1 MLRRYSGLVLRTARE
16 ACKRLSE
23 NGRIGGDAE
32 PLLRDVSI
40 DEGGQGWLRVVCRD
54 SSGRGKLVLVLVDG
68 WRPAV
73 IYLEG

>member
-1 MLRRYSGLVLRTARE
+1 MLKRYSELVLRTARE
-16 ACKRLSE
+16 VCKRLSE
-23 NGRIGGDAE
+23 NGRVGEDAE

-40 DEGGQGWLRVVCRD
+40 DESGQGWLRVVCRD
-54 SSGRGKLVLVLVDG
+54 SSGQGKLVLVLVDG